1 MANFSGRGTRA
12 TFLSAHWRAATAAAA
27 VLVLLTIGVSGVA
40 AAAPAG
46 SAGHGQKPRVL
57 TVGTFEGKRGEF
69 RSIQAAVD
77 AASPGDWIVIAPG
90 DYKERGD
97 YTTHPPEWAP
107 AAGVYIDKP
116 DLHLLGLSRGG
127 VIVDGTKSGPPCSAS
142 PADQDHGPA
151 GPSGPWGRNGI
162 EVFEASGVTIQNLT
176 VCNFLSGQ
184 PGSGNQ
190 IWWNGGYGTSQVHLH
205 SYHGSYLSATTT
217 YFQKSDPA
225 QATYGIFASH
235 ASGPGLIDHSYA
247 SNMNDSGFYVGAC
260 PDCNATLDRVHAEN
274 NPLGVSA
281 SNASGHLVIRNSE
294 FDRNGTGI
302 AANSEADGDLPAP
315 QDGACPGGS
324 GSCWVITHNYFH
336 DNNNRDVPGNGLGL
350 LGVGVLVA
358 GGRNDTITG
367 NLFAR
372 NGAWAAVLDFFF
384 TGVQNGPADCTS
396 GGGVWNNPYAD
407 SIGGGPTCFFTDFGS
422 NVSGNVFVGN
432 GFFGQPTN
440 GDLADLSD
448 FSAVGIP
455 APPPGHG
462 NCWHGN
468 IDPSGVTSWPAGLQQ
483 TSGNCATAGPG
494 GSLTGPLVGQLFCN
508 YLQLPPSNPLCGG
521 AVYPQQDP
529 SFSLLP
535 LPPQQTMPDPC
546 SALPRMIPW
555 CTPGQSRT

>member
-1 MANFSGRGTRA
+1 MARRTRMLFSVITAGMIAVALGLGA
-12 TFLSAHWRAATAAAA
+12 VHPAPARAAGA
-27 VLVLLTIGVSGVA
+27 INFNGS
-40 AAAPAG
+40 PAG
-46 SAGHGQKPRVL
+46 SAAPGQKPRVL
-57 TVGTFEGKRGEF
+57 TVGTFDGKRGEF
-69 RSIQAAVD
+69 QSIQAAVD

-97 YTTHPPEWAP
+97 YTTHPPDWAP
-107 AAGVYIDKP
+107 SAGVYIDKP
-116 DLHLLGLSRGG
+116 DLHLLGLSRSG
-127 VIVDGTKSGPPCSAS
+127 VVVDGTKSGPPCSAS
-142 PADQDHGPA
+142 PADQDRGPA

-162 EVFEASGVTIQNLT
+162 EVYEASGVTIQNLT
-176 VCNFLSGQ
+176 VCNFLSGRR
-184 PGSGNQ
+184 GSGNQ
-190 IWWNGGYGTSQVHLH
+190 IWWNGGYGTSQVHIH
-205 SYHGSYLSATTT
+205 AYYGSYLSATTT

-235 ASGPGLIDHSYA
+235 ASGPGLIDRAYA

-260 PDCNATLDRVHAEN
+260 PDCNAILDHVHAEN
-274 NPLGVSA
+274 SPFGVST

-302 AANSEADGDLPAP
+302 AANSEANGDLPAP

-324 GSCWVITHNYFH
+324 GSCWVVTGNYFH
-336 DNNNRDVPGNGLGL
+336 DNNNRDVPGNGRGL
-350 LGVGVLVA
+350 LGVGFGA
-358 GGRNDTITG
+358 FGSRNDTITG

-372 NGAWAAVLDFFF
+372 NGAWALVLDFFF

-396 GGGVWNNPYAD
+396 GGGVWDNPYGD
-407 SIGGGPTCFFTDFGS
+407 TIGGGPTCLFSDFGS

-448 FSAVGIP
+448 LSTVGIP
-455 APPPGHG
+455 APSPGHG

-468 IDPSGVTSWPAGLQQ
+468 IDPSGITSWPGGLQQ
-483 TSGNCATAGPG
+483 TNGNCATAGPG

-508 YLQLPPSNPLCGG
+508 YLQLQPSNPLCGG

-535 LPPQQTMPDPC
+535 LPPQPTMPGPC

-555 CTPGQSRT
+555 CTPGSGRT